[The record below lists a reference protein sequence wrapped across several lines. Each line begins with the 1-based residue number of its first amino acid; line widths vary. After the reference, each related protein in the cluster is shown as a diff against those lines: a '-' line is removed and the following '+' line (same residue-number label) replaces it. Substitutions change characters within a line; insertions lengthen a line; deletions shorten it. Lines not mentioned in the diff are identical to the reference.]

1 MFVVGATA
9 IDLDHYPGAV
19 RRYGLRNPLDGFRF
33 AFTGRVPGW
42 APHDSR
48 YPVVVQR
55 PLHRPEIALGLV
67 VLGLSWRPLR
77 PLALGL
83 LWHLAL
89 DLFDILADR
98 RTR

>member
-19 RRYGLRNPLDGFRF
+19 RRF